1 MNVCRY
7 ENLVTT
13 DTTNFRKRKT
23 KRVLLITCS
32 QKKGAN
38 APVKVIDR
46 FPQLNQHHTLLH
58 LE

>member
-13 DTTNFRKRKT
+13 DTTNFRKRKM

-32 QKKGAN
+32 QKKVQMH
-38 APVKVIDR
+38 PSKSLID
-46 FPQLNQHHTLLH
+46 FPS
-58 LE
+58 